1 MANITLRP
9 ITNQNFKEVIQ
20 LKVNE
25 DETKF
30 VAPNAYSIAQA
41 YVEHGAYPMAIYAD
55 EKPVGFTMYG
65 QFEEDEGDY
74 WIARLMVDKNHRRQG
89 YGEAAMRIAIDEM
102 RRNED
107 CEKIFVSF
115 VPGNVD
121 AQLLYEKLGFLDT
134 GMIVDGELVYVI
146 KFGSY

>member
-1 MANITLRP
+1 MTNITLRP
-9 ITNQNFKEVIQ
+9 ITNKNFKAIIQ
-20 LKVNE
+20 LKVHE
-25 DETKF
+25 GESKF
-30 VAPNAYSIAQA
+30 VAPNVYSIAEA

-55 EKPVGFTMYG
+55 EKPVGFTLYG

-74 WIARLMVDKNHRRQG
+74 WVARLMVDKSHRRQG
-89 YGEAAMRIAIDEM
+89 YGEIAMRIAIDEM
-102 RRNED
+102 GRNED

-134 GMIVDGELVYVI
+134 GMIEEGELVYVL
-146 KFGSY
+146 KFETY